1 MADISEEKRAEII
14 AQISRLAFF
23 NETFGDV
30 YNLTEQRWGV
40 DIFNFNILI
49 NLRVAISLLFKKL
62 IEIYLNYTEF
72 WSLLTL
78 EWNMKNVEFSSIFV
92 IIFITYC

>member
-40 DIFNFNILI
+40 DIFNFNNLI
-49 NLRVAISLLFKKL
+49 NLRVAISLLFKKS

>member
-40 DIFNFNILI
+40 DIFNFNNLI